1 MNTVIRWNP
10 MMREM
15 AAVQNAFDRIF
26 EDAWRSTRGGTAHK
40 ILALDVRENDEAY
53 NIVTTLPGVSADQV
67 EVSLQDNVLTISAEV
82 QQEET
87 TEGTRV
93 LLQERA
99 YGRFSRSINLPQEVD
114 PDKVEAAYE
123 NGVLTLTLPKLP
135 EAQPRVI
142 PVKTNTLLQSSN

>member
-10 MMREM
+10 MREM
-15 AAVQNAFDRIF
+15 AAVQSAFDRIF
-26 EDAWRSTRGGTAHK
+26 EDAWRTSRGGMAHK

-82 QQEET
+82 QQAET

-114 PDKVEAAYE
+114 ADKVEAAYE

-135 EAQPRVI
+135 EAQPRMI
-142 PVKTNTLLQSSN
+142 PVKNNTLLQSSN